1 MCNED
6 PKSAEIIKPILRGS
20 DIKRYS
26 TEWADL
32 WLINSHNNPPV
43 KIDDYP
49 AIKKHL
55 DAFYPQLEKRQDKG
69 ATPYNLRN
77 CAYLKEFEREKIVY
91 REISDAMNATYL
103 DQWIFCNNKTYIV
116 TGENL
121 KYLLSIFNSTL
132 FNNVILKSSNI
143 TGGKGEGFLSQI
155 PIPKIP
161 ESEQQPFIKLVDYI
175 LFIKKQPF
183 YTSTDLDF
191 AEERLMSNFFENL
204 IDALVYELYFP
215 EELHEAQKKF
225 MSLVIQENFPDLDA
239 IEGDKVGA
247 LKQIVRR
254 LTDKNHPLYNNLF
267 FLDSVPVVR
276 IIEGKA

>member
-1 MCNED
+1 FISFYHLRKTVKGNRLLF
-6 PKSAEIIKPILRGS
+6 PKIVIK
-20 DIKRYS
+20 D
-26 TEWADL
+26 
-32 WLINSHNNPPV
+32 
-43 KIDDYP
+43 
-49 AIKKHL
+49 
-55 DAFYPQLEKRQDKG
+55 
-69 ATPYNLRN
+69 
-77 CAYLKEFEREKIVY
+77 LKEY
-91 REISDAMNATYL
+91 
-103 DQWIFCNNKTYIV
+103 
-116 TGENL
+116 
-121 KYLLSIFNSTL
+121 
-132 FNNVILKSSNI
+132 
-143 TGGKGEGFLSQI
+143 

-183 YTSTDLDF
+183 YTSTDLNF

-215 EELHEAQKKF
+215 EELHEAKKQF
-225 MSLVIQENFPDLDA
+225 MSLVVQENLPDLDS